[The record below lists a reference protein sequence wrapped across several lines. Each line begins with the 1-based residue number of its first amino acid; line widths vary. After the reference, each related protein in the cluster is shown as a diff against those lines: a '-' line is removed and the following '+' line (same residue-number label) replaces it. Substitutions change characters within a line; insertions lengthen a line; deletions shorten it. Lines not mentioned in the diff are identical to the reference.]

1 MRPQYVVVLMLCL
14 LVTVNLVAQEPG
26 LMVFSTQTN
35 NGPLKDWISKK
46 ITYIESTN
54 ALTITAELDSTV
66 VPPTYMRIV
75 LTKYKGVGAYT
86 LTGGTSWRY
95 GARTDQLFT
104 NQSGSATVDRID
116 TITNRVYG
124 TFSWYGNATL
134 TNGTTLTCRVSG
146 GQFNVLVKPT
156 LAQTM
161 YSKSGVKLKPE
172 ETIDIALKTLNKAT
186 GKAVK
191 GVTVAINPIA
201 SPFEVAPPPS
211 IVSNDTGGVK
221 FTVKVKKDAPN
232 GDYQIFFRST
242 KEGFEDSQQDTFK
255 FKVTNAGRYW
265 YSKCESLPLIEFDA
279 GDGEKWS
286 EIKESPKLETTSN
299 KVKINGLLS
308 FAGVMRIDTSGGGQY
323 IDGNGRFFFDVMLGD
338 KPMGDLYNGDFRI
351 LLPKCVDFLDFSDLP
366 ILSKIAGGKIKTLK
380 FKILGDYGGSFGG
393 QLVVDIEGPKNTS
406 EGCNSKEF
414 AVWKPNANTTF
425 GLDIAVIQDV
435 NGIIF
440 NGKGSLKNLGIGSTI
455 CMKEISI
462 SYESRKDSLVIA
474 AKAKSPLFEE
484 ASLSVSIQKQEWI
497 GLELGLKTAECIPIP
512 ETPLCWKGGSIK
524 YNRTTDWS
532 AASASMSGLFSVI
545 KSDKLLEFELTAK
558 VSYPP
563 FVIAGTATTRMLN
576 GSFLSPTK
584 PWQIEGSRTFS
595 FDLDNRIIK
604 DSGST
609 SLFHLGGDWFFVGT
623 SSQSVSFPDAIGVT
637 GRISGAAKIPAVAG
651 DLIPKMGLLGRAINA
666 YAPFSFGTV
675 TGVIEIFEPG
685 KKAASITYDLSNAT
699 LSTDPDFNAF
709 MQSWG
714 KGTLTLDF
722 DALPSP
728 TALKLEG
735 GFTQLAKFFG
745 GTMEGGKGGEA
756 PQLDKS
762 ITVPANSKRLIIA
775 ASRTEGGIVTSLTSP
790 SGTMYTKTTSADKV
804 VRVVI
809 PDGTAA
815 LWSVV
820 DPAPGMWK
828 FTTNGTS
835 ATDSIEA
842 YGSDPEPTFVLNAS
856 QTGRTL
862 NVTWTTTNVPAGA
875 SVDVFVDDNGA
886 NYDGAMVTK
895 ADASANA
902 ITIQLADTTA
912 PCSFHVYGILRT
924 PTWYKEAYAEGSF
937 ANPRTRL
944 LAPQGAHAVANQ
956 QGLTTVAW
964 TNSPDPETEGYVVHA
979 MVQGA
984 DSVLAVAYGG
994 DTSITFDASGM
1005 VITSLYVVAMD
1016 INGRLG
1022 CPGAPISIVTDV
1034 AEERAVISGDADM
1047 AMTIAPQPATDRA
1060 RISLAT
1066 AHARIVDIDIVDA
1079 TGRVVMSIGRGLV
1092 IDGTTDRTVD
1102 LGAIPTGAYLLV
1114 VRSDAAVITR
1124 QFLVLH

>member
-1 MRPQYVVVLMLCL
+1 MRPSYILAFLFCVVSF
-14 LVTVNLVAQEPG
+14 VALRAEEPG

-35 NGPLKDWISKK
+35 NGPLKDWESKK

-54 ALTITAELDSTV
+54 GLTITAELDSTV

-75 LTKYKGVGAYT
+75 LPRYKGVGAYT
-86 LTGGTSWRY
+86 LTGGTTWRY
-95 GARTDQLFT
+95 GARTDQVFT
-104 NQSGSATVDRID
+104 NQSGTATVDRID
-116 TITNRVYG
+116 TNTNRVYG

-134 TNGTTLTCRVSG
+134 TNGTTLTCRISG
-146 GQFNVLVKPT
+146 GQFDVLVKPT
-156 LAQTM
+156 LAQSM

-172 ETIDIALKTLNKAT
+172 ETVDISLKTLNKAT
-186 GKAVK
+186 GKAVR
-191 GVTVAINPIA
+191 GVTVSINPIA
-201 SPFEVAPPPS
+201 SPFEVAPPS
-211 IVSNDTGGVK
+211 TMVSNDTGGIK

-232 GDYQIFFRST
+232 GDYQIFFKST
-242 KEGFEDSQQDTFK
+242 KDGFEDSQQDTFK
-255 FKVTNAGRYW
+255 FKITNAGRYW

-279 GDGEKWS
+279 GEGEKWS

-299 KVKINGLLS
+299 KVKLNGLLS
-308 FAGVMRIDTSGGGQY
+308 FAGVMRIDTSGGGQF
-323 IDGNGRFFFDVMLGD
+323 IEGNGRFFFDVMLGD

-366 ILSKIAGGKIKTLK
+366 IVSKIAGGKIKTLK

-414 AVWKPNANTTF
+414 AVWKPNANTMF
-425 GLDIAVIQDV
+425 GLDIAVVQDV

-440 NGKGSLKNLGIGSTI
+440 NGKGSLKNLGVGSTI

-462 SYESRKDSLVIA
+462 SYESRKDSLVVA

-532 AASASMSGLFSVI
+532 VASASMSGLFSVI

-558 VSYPP
+558 VAYPP
-563 FVIAGTATTRMLN
+563 YTLSGTATTRMLN

-623 SSQSVSFPDAIGVT
+623 SSQSVSFPNAIGVT
-637 GRISGAAKIPAVAG
+637 GRISGSAKIPAVAG

-675 TGVIEIFEPG
+675 TGLIEIFEPG
-685 KKAASITYDLSNAT
+685 KKAATITYDLSNAT

-762 ITVPANSKRLIIA
+762 ITVPSNSKRLIIA
-775 ASRTEGGIVTSLTSP
+775 ASRAEGGIVTSLRSP
-790 SGTMYTKTTSADKV
+790 SGTTYTVTTPADKV

-820 DPAPGMWK
+820 DPAPGAWT

-842 YGSDPEPTFVLNAS
+842 YGSDPEPTFALSAT

-862 NVTWTTTNVPAGA
+862 NVAWTTTNVPAGA
-875 SVDVFVDDNGA
+875 TVDVFVDDNSTGF
-886 NYDGAMVTK
+886 DGMRVATV
-895 ADASANA
+895 DASTNMLAME
-902 ITIQLADTTA
+902 LADTTA
-912 PCSFHVYGILRT
+912 PCTFNVYGVLRT
-924 PTWYKEAYAEGSF
+924 PTWYKEGYAEGSF

-944 LAPQGAHAVANQ
+944 LAPQGIRAVANQ
-956 QGLTTVAW
+956 NGITTISW

-984 DSVLAVAYGG
+984 DTVLAVAYGA

-1005 VITSLYVVAMD
+1005 NIASIYVVAMD

-1034 AEERAVISGDADM
+1034 AEERAVITGDADM
-1047 AMTIAPQPATDRA
+1047 AMMIAPQPAADRA
-1060 RISLAT
+1060 RLSIAT
-1066 AHARIVDIDIVDA
+1066 SHMRSVDIDLIDA
-1079 TGRVVMSIGRGLV
+1079 TGRVVMNLGRGLS
-1092 IDGTTDRTVD
+1092 IDGTTDRSID
-1102 LGAIPTGAYLLV
+1102 LSAIPTGSYVLV
-1114 VRSDAAVITR
+1114 VRSDASVITQ
-1124 QFLVLH
+1124 QFLVVR

>member
-1 MRPQYVVVLMLCL
+1 MRLRF
-14 LVTVNLVAQEPG
+14 LVALAICTLASVALLAEEPG

-46 ITYIESTN
+46 VTYIETTTG
-54 ALTITAELDSTV
+54 LTIIAELDSTV

-75 LTKYKGVGAYT
+75 LPGYKGVRGYT
-86 LTGGTSWRY
+86 LNAGTSWRY
-95 GARTDQLFT
+95 GARTDQVFT
-104 NQSGSATVDRID
+104 NQSGTATVDRID
-116 TITNRVYG
+116 TNTNRVYG

-134 TNGTTLTCRVSG
+134 TNGTSLTCRVSG

-172 ETIDIALKTLNKAT
+172 ETVDIALKTLNKAT
-186 GKAVK
+186 GKAIK
-191 GVTVAINPIA
+191 GVTVSINPIA
-201 SPFEVAPPPS
+201 SPFEVAPPATL
-211 IVSNDTGGVK
+211 VSNDTGGIK
-221 FTVKVKKDAPN
+221 FTVKVKKNAPN
-232 GDYQIFFRST
+232 GDYQIFFNS
-242 KEGFEDSQQDTFK
+242 KKDGCEDSQQDTFK
-255 FKVTNAGRYW
+255 FKVSNAGRYW

-286 EIKESPKLETTSN
+286 EVKDSPKLETTSN
-299 KVKINGLLS
+299 KIKLNGLLS
-308 FAGVMRIDTSGGGQY
+308 FAGVMRIDTTGGGQY
-323 IDGNGRFFFDVMLGD
+323 IDGNGRFFFDVMLDG
-338 KPMGDLYNGDFRI
+338 KPMGDLYSGDFRI

-366 ILSKIAGGKIKTLK
+366 IVSKIAGGKIKTLK

-393 QLVVDIEGPKNTS
+393 QLVMEIEGPKNTS

-425 GLDIAVIQDV
+425 GLDIAVLQDV
-435 NGIIF
+435 NGIVF

-484 ASLSVSIQKQEWI
+484 ASLSVSIQSQEWV
-497 GLELGLKTAECIPIP
+497 GLELGLKTASCMPIP

-524 YNRTTDWS
+524 YNRTKDWS

-545 KSDKLLEFELTAK
+545 KSDKLVEFELTAK

-563 FVIAGTATTRMLN
+563 YTLAGTATARILN
-576 GSFLSPTK
+576 GSFASPTK
-584 PWQIEGSRTFS
+584 PWQAEGSRTFS
-595 FDLDNRIIK
+595 FDLDNRILK
-604 DSGST
+604 DSGSL
-609 SLFHLGGDWFFVGT
+609 SLFHLGGDYFFVGS
-623 SSQSVSFPDAIGVT
+623 SSQSLSFPNEVGIT
-637 GRISGAAKIPAVAG
+637 GRLSGSAKIPAVAG
-651 DLIPKMGLLGRAINA
+651 DLIPKMGMLGRAINA

-675 TGVIEIFEPG
+675 TGVIQIFEPG

-745 GTMEGGKGGEA
+745 GTMEGEKGGEA

-775 ASRTEGGIVTSLTSP
+775 ASRAEGGIVTSLMSP
-790 SGTMYTKTTSADKV
+790 SGTTYTKTTSADKV

-809 PDGTAA
+809 PDGTTA

-820 DPAPGMWK
+820 DPTPGIWK

-842 YGSDPEPTFVLNAS
+842 YGSEPEPTFALSATQS
-856 QTGRTL
+856 GRTL
-862 NVTWTTTNVPAGA
+862 QVSWTSTNVPAGA
-875 SVDVFVDDNGA
+875 TVDLFVDDNGA
-886 NYDGAMVTK
+886 NYDGALVTTV
-895 ADASANA
+895 DAASNTYAM
-902 ITIQLADTTA
+902 QLADTTA
-912 PCSFHVYGILRT
+912 PCSFHLYGILRT

-944 LAPQGAHAVANQ
+944 LAPQGARAVANQ
-956 QGLTTVAW
+956 NGVTTVAW
-964 TNSPDPETEGYVVHA
+964 TSSPDPETEGYVVHA
-979 MVQGA
+979 IVQGA
-984 DSVLAVAYGG
+984 DTVLAVAYGA
-994 DTSITFDASGM
+994 DTSITFDASG
-1005 VITSLYVVAMD
+1005 ITIASLYVVAMD
-1016 INGRLG
+1016 INGHLG

-1034 AEERAVISGDADM
+1034 AEERAVITGDADM
-1047 AMTIAPQPATDRA
+1047 AMTIAPQPAADRA
-1060 RISLAT
+1060 RLSIAT
-1066 AHARIVDIDIVDA
+1066 AHMRVVDVDLIDA
-1079 TGRVVMSIGRGLV
+1079 TGRVVMNLGRGLS
-1092 IDGTTDRTVD
+1092 IDGTTDRSID
-1102 LGAIPTGAYLLV
+1102 LSAIPTGSYVLV
-1114 VRSDAAVITR
+1114 VRSDASVITQ
-1124 QFLVLH
+1124 QFLVVR